1 MTVSPVCPQ
10 CGRAHVADPALHGL
24 CPACLLAAAALTGD
38 DDRECPYQVLAPIEE
53 DARGVTY
60 LAQWTKAPVP
70 VFVELKVVL
79 AADGPAILSRFHQSQ
94 PALAHLHHPGAAK
107 VIDAG
112 LTTDGSVYIA
122 SQYVAGSPL
131 SEMLSRPS
139 LARGARVEIGRQ
151 LTQAVS
157 AAHAAGVVH
166 LQLDASKVKVSTA
179 GGLHASIAGFG
190 LGVIAEGRVGGPDIA
205 RLALE
210 HLIRRLDL

>member
-1 MTVSPVCPQ
+1 MTVSLVCPQ
-10 CGRAHVADPALHGL
+10 CGRARTADPALHGL
-24 CPACLLAAAALTGD
+24 CPACLLAAVASSDD
-38 DDRECPYQVLAPIEE
+38 DDRECPYEVLAPIEE
-53 DARGVTY
+53 DALGVTY
-60 LAQWTKAPVP
+60 LAQWKRAPVP
-70 VFVELKVVL
+70 VFAALKVVR
-79 AADGPAILSRFHQSQ
+79 AADGPAILSRFHQWQ
-94 PALAHLHHPGAAK
+94 PALARLHHPGAAK

-112 LTTDGSVYIA
+112 LTMDGSVYIA

-139 LARGARVEIGRQ
+139 LARGDRVEIARQ
-151 LTQAVS
+151 LTEAVG

-179 GGLHASIAGFG
+179 GGLHASIVSFG
-190 LGVIAEGRVGGPDIA
+190 LGAIAEGRVGGPDID